1 MANSIT
7 TVSKQPSINAPGHS
21 LPVPSTELSPAMVL
35 PFQFTATTFGMAE
48 TASQIT
54 LVSSTTIN
62 KLMLSYRHCQLIE
75 CSAELTPFAGAVT
88 NPLSVD
94 LVWVSANS
102 TGTPKDILNIYGG
115 SSFVL
120 GGPITAPTPI
130 SVPLPFNSVNVVLKD
145 STIYTDTPK
154 LLAYSPLPAS
164 PSKTPTASIQI
175 RGKIRL
181 SSPLL
186 QPN

>member
-1 MANSIT
+1 MASSIT
-7 TVSKQPSINAPGHS
+7 TISKQPSINAPGHV
-21 LPVPSTELSPAMVL
+21 LPTPSSELSPSMVL
-35 PFQFTATTFGMAE
+35 PFQFVATTFGMAE
-48 TASQIT
+48 TAAQVT
-54 LVSSTTIN
+54 LVSSPAIN
-62 KLMLSYRHCQLIE
+62 KLMLSYRHCQLVE
-75 CSAELTPFAGAVT
+75 CSAELTPLAGAIS
-88 NPLSVD
+88 NPLSVN

-102 TGTPKDILNIYGG
+102 TGSPTDILNIYGG

-154 LLAYSPLPAS
+154 LLAYSPNPAL
-164 PSKTPTASIQI
+164 PSKTPTASLQI
-175 RGKIRL
+175 RGKLRL

>member
-1 MANSIT
+1 MATPIT
-7 TVSKQPSINAPGHS
+7 TVSKQPSIDAPGHILS
-21 LPVPSTELSPAMVL
+21 TPSSELSPSMVL

-48 TASQIT
+48 TAAQIT
-54 LVSSTTIN
+54 LVSSTVIN
-62 KLMLSYRHCQLIE
+62 KLMLSYRHCQLVE
-75 CSAELTPFAGAVT
+75 CSAELTPFAGAVS
-88 NPLSVD
+88 NPLSVN

-102 TGTPKDILNIYGG
+102 TGTPIDILNIYGG

-120 GGPITAPTPI
+120 GGPITASTPI
-130 SVPLPFNSVNVVLKD
+130 SVPLPSNSTNVVLKD

-154 LLAYSPLPAS
+154 LLAYSPNPAN
-164 PSKTPTASIQI
+164 PSKTPTASLQI
-175 RGKIRL
+175 RGKLRL